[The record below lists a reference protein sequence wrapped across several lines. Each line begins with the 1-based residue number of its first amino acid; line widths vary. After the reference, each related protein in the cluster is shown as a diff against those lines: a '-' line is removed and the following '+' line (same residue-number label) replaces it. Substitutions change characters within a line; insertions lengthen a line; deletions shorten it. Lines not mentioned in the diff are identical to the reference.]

1 MVPELLR
8 CQHVNNVTRAVIS
21 ESEDFEHY
29 KKPSDTETRKNFSLS
44 FSNIFLS
51 FVFVKKEESFPFP
64 HRLFDIEEW
73 THGPVFIL
81 EDKKLSVLGLI

>member
-1 MVPELLR
+1 
-8 CQHVNNVTRAVIS
+8 
-21 ESEDFEHY
+21 
-29 KKPSDTETRKNFSLS
+29 
-44 FSNIFLS
+44 
-51 FVFVKKEESFPFP
+51 VKKEESFPFP